1 MRGIIALMLRAVSA
15 VYYDARRAGRHA
27 RPPRDFDEVQQM
39 RYIGDDRF
47 IHEFGPDM
55 APVATL
61 RPGERATV
69 RTVDCYCNV
78 LRRDGDPWL
87 ELRKHVPGPNPATGP
102 IAIEGAQPGDTL
114 AVSILDIRPDAQGA
128 MNVRAGVGG
137 LGDYVEGC
145 ETRVFGISDGA
156 VDFGGLKLPIA
167 PMIGVIGV
175 ATAQVNGAICTET
188 PHMHGGNMDDRHITA
203 GATVYLPVSQPGAQ
217 LALGDVH
224 ALMGDGEVAICGLE
238 CAAEVDI
245 CCELI
250 KGRAEQWPVVRDA
263 AGCYRV
269 NCSADTLDEAARLAR
284 GALLEFLERRLDGM
298 TRNHIAML
306 MSLVGDLE
314 IAQIVDPLVTC
325 RMGIRA
331 GILPELKF

>member
-1 MRGIIALMLRAVSA
+1 
-15 VYYDARRAGRHA
+15 
-27 RPPRDFDEVQQM
+27 M
-39 RYIGDDRF
+39 RYIGDDSF
-47 IHEFGPDM
+47 IHEFTPDL

-61 RPGERATV
+61 SPGERATV
-69 RTVDCYCNV
+69 RTVDCYCNA

-87 ELRKHVPGPNPATGP
+87 ELRRHVPGPNPATGP
-102 IAIEGAQPGDTL
+102 IAIAGAQPGDTL
-114 AVSILDIRPDAQGA
+114 AVNILAIRPDAQGA

-137 LGDYVEGC
+137 LGEYIEGC
-145 ETRVFGISDGA
+145 ETRVFPIVDGY
-156 VDFGGLKLPIA
+156 VDFFGRRLRAA

-175 ATAQVNGAICTET
+175 ATAGANGAICTET

-238 CAAEVDI
+238 CASEVDI

-250 KGRAEQWPVVRDA
+250 KGRAEPWPVVRDA
-263 AGCYRV
+263 QGCYRV
-269 NCSADTLDEAARLAR
+269 NCSAGTLDEAAKLAR
-284 GALLEFLERRLDGM
+284 EALLGFLERRLDGM

-306 MSLVGDLE
+306 MSLAGDLE

-325 RMGIRA
+325 RMGMRA
-331 GILPELKF
+331 GVLPELEF